1 MFWVVVLIIAGVIA
15 ATFAAYMLWGLDWP
29 TRDPPLR
36 AGPVIVAADPLSA
49 HAIRLTI
56 QSGGFGPVE
65 VELERTILPDPPT
78 LSLFTLGGPIH
89 DDEEGL
95 VPDTL
100 YQYRVRFTNPISA
113 WSAPKSARTL
123 VNALN
128 EGELDT
134 VDRGWQG
141 YCLVQRFE
149 AFTLSRSGNFVS
161 ITLRA
166 PPSGLSI
173 ERIYISRPHPS
184 PGADPYDSVASG
196 GALHDTMTQARLVVP
211 PSPQSQTVTVPAIAF
226 AVDESQPLLIAVE
239 FSAFVTSDVMY
250 KEVPPGKAVG
260 YHKLL
265 VPLQPGE
272 EPEARKTNRDAYLR
286 SPPDTTKGGIYL
298 IEKIEVG
305 HAL

>member
-1 MFWVVVLIIAGVIA
+1 MFWVVVLLIAAAIA
-15 ATFAAYMLWGLDWP
+15 ATFAAYVLWGLDWP

-56 QSGGFGPVE
+56 ERGVVGPVE
-65 VELERTILPDPPT
+65 VELERTILPNDPPT
-78 LSLFTLGGPIH
+78 LSLFTLYGIY
-89 DDEEGL
+89 DDEGL
-95 VPDTL
+95 VPDTP

-113 WSAPKSARTL
+113 WSASKSARTL

-128 EGELDT
+128 EGQLDT
-134 VDRGWQG
+134 VGRGWQG

-196 GALHDTMTQARLVVP
+196 RALHDTMTQARLVVP
-211 PSPQSQTVTVPAIAF
+211 PSPQSQTVTVPAVAF

-239 FSAFVTSDVMY
+239 FSAFVNSEVMY

-260 YHKLL
+260 YYKLL
-265 VPLQPGE
+265 GPLQPGE

-286 SPPDTTKGGIYL
+286 SPPDTTKGSIFL

-305 HAL
+305 DAL

>member
-1 MFWVVVLIIAGVIA
+1 MFWVVVLLIAAAIA
-15 ATFAAYMLWGLDWP
+15 ATFAAYVLWGLDWP

-56 QSGGFGPVE
+56 ERGGVGPVE
-65 VELERTILPDPPT
+65 VELERTILPDAPT
-78 LSLFTLGGPIH
+78 LSLITLYGIY
-89 DDEEGL
+89 DDEVL
-95 VPDTL
+95 PDTL
-100 YQYRVRFTNPISA
+100 CQYRVRFTNPLSL

-134 VDRGWQG
+134 VSRGWQG

-149 AFTLSRSGNFVS
+149 AFTLSRSGNRVS

-166 PPSGLSI
+166 PQTGLSI

-226 AVDESQPLLIAVE
+226 VVDESQPLLIAVE
-239 FSAFVTSDVMY
+239 FSAFVNSDVMY

-260 YHKLL
+260 YYKLL
-265 VPLQPGE
+265 GPLQPGE
-272 EPEARKTNRDAYLR
+272 EPEARKTNRDAYFR
-286 SPPDTTKGGIYL
+286 NPTDTTKGGIYL

-305 HAL
+305 DAL

>member
-1 MFWVVVLIIAGVIA
+1 MFWLVVLLVA
-15 ATFAAYMLWGLDWP
+15 AALATAFAVYGLWGLDWP
-29 TRDPPLR
+29 PRPPIIT
-36 AGPVIVAADPLSA
+36 AGPVIVAADPISA

-56 QSGGFGPVE
+56 ERGSVGPVE
-65 VELERTILPDPPT
+65 VELERAILPDAPA
-78 LSLFTLGGPIH
+78 LSLLTLYGIY
-89 DDEEGL
+89 DDEGL

-113 WSAPKSARTL
+113 WSTPKSARTL

-128 EGELDT
+128 EGELDS
-134 VDRGWQG
+134 VSRGWQG

-149 AFTLSRSGNFVS
+149 AFTLSRSGNRVS

-173 ERIYISRPHPS
+173 ERIYISQPHPS

-196 GALHDTMTQARLVVP
+196 GALLEAMTQPRLVVP
-211 PSPQSQTVTVPAIAF
+211 PSPLNQSQTVTVPAIAF

-239 FSAFVTSDVMY
+239 FSAAVNSDVMY

-260 YHKLL
+260 YNKLL
-265 VPLQPGE
+265 GPIQPGE

-286 SPPDTTKGGIYL
+286 SPPDTTKGGIFL

-305 HAL
+305 DAL

>member
-1 MFWVVVLIIAGVIA
+1 MFWLVVLLIA
-15 ATFAAYMLWGLDWP
+15 AAIATTFAAYVLWGLDWP
-29 TRDPPLR
+29 SRDPPLR

-56 QSGGFGPVE
+56 ERGGAGPVE
-65 VELERTILPDPPT
+65 VELERTILPDDPPT
-78 LSLFTLGGPIH
+78 LFLFTLFGIY
-89 DDEEGL
+89 DDEGL
-95 VPDTL
+95 VPDTR

-128 EGELDT
+128 EDELDT
-134 VDRGWQG
+134 VSRNWQG

-161 ITLRA
+161 ITLRV

-196 GALHDTMTQARLVVP
+196 GALHDTTTQARLVVP
-211 PSPQSQTVTVPAIAF
+211 PSPQSQPVTVPAIAF

-239 FSAFVTSDVMY
+239 FSAFVNSGVMY

-260 YHKLL
+260 YYKSLG
-265 VPLQPGE
+265 PLQPGE

-305 HAL
+305 DAL